1 MQASVQGMMELR
13 EFGAF
18 KSPLRDLLVQTKSFA
33 SQADADLFAG
43 EATRTAQQARMAAI
57 PGMLHPGRVKDE
69 EAMGE

>member
-1 MQASVQGMMELR
+1 MMELR

-18 KSPLRDLLVQTKSFA
+18 KNHLRDMLVQPKAFA

-43 EATRTAQQARMAAI
+43 EAQRTAEQARMASI
-57 PGMLHPGRVKDE
+57 PGMIHPGRIKDE